1 MAEVYI
7 GPYIIVQNKQT
18 VEDVQVRVCT
28 EGHAVDHAAC
38 FCSQCGLPV
47 SMVTRQVARKA
58 PLIPVDGFYVQK
70 GRVAS
75 IYYLVPTSKILESQ
89 ICSIVQPYVE
99 YDNVHFL
106 QYTVQLNQMS
116 SAKSIGFIEDVHM
129 PELDLIEDYYGGYEL
144 CFGVVCLGD

>member
-18 VEDVQVRVCT
+18 VEDVGVKVCT
-28 EGHAVDHAAC
+28 QGHTVDAAAH

-47 SMVTRQVARKA
+47 SVTIQQKNRQA
-58 PLIPVDGFYVQK
+58 PLIPVDGFYVEK

-89 ICSIVQPYVE
+89 ICSIVQSYVE
-99 YDNVHFL
+99 YNHVYFL
-106 QYTVQLNQMS
+106 QYTVELNQMS
-116 SAKSIGFIEDVHM
+116 SARSIGFVEYVHM
-129 PELDLIEDYYGGYEL
+129 TELASIEDYYGGYEL
-144 CFGVVCLGD
+144 CFGILCLEG